1 MSRRRVVLMFFA
13 LAGVAFGWLTEPTFA
28 AGGGFRATP
37 GGGFRAPMSMPRSP
51 RGILPASP
59 RAIARPA
66 FAPRIGHGLGH
77 GFRPHSFGSAR
88 HAIPPS
94 PHGFATTTPLHPFG
108 RLARRHHRIYHQGW
122 YFPTTIGDDIG
133 YIGVPYDPAEAIPV
147 YGPAPIY
154 DQPVDPPAPRRAPA
168 TARVANPDDENQDAC
183 RAERVTVP
191 SKDGERE
198 IKVVRC

>member
-1 MSRRRVVLMFFA
+1 MSRRRVVLIFFA

-28 AGGGFRATP
+28 AGGGFRAMP
-37 GGGFRAPMSMPRSP
+37 GGGFRAPLIIPHGP

-66 FAPRIGHGLGH
+66 FAPRIGHGRGH
-77 GFRPHSFGSAR
+77 GFRPHGFGSAR

-94 PHGFATTTPLHPFG
+94 PHGFATTTPLRPFS
-108 RLARRHHRIYHQGW
+108 RLVRRHHRIFHQGW
-122 YFPTTIGDDIG
+122 YFPAIIGGDVG
-133 YIGVPYDPAEAIPV
+133 YIGVPYDPSEAIPV
-147 YGPAPIY
+147 YAPAPIY
-154 DQPVDPPAPRRAPA
+154 EDPADPPAPRRAPA
-168 TARVANPDDENQDAC
+168 SARVTNPDDENRDAC

-191 SKDGERE
+191 AKDGERE